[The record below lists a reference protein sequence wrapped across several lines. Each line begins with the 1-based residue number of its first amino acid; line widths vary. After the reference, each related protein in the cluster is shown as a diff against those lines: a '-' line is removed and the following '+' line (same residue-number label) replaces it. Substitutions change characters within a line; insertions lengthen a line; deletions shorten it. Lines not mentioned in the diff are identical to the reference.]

1 MNTSEIITAIAGSV
15 GVSWGVVKMMLS
27 RELTKYDELHKRVDT
42 IEKSYVTR
50 EESDKKIETVH
61 SHIRS
66 DFNTITDLIKG
77 LNDRIDRLF
86 ENRGTSK

>member
-1 MNTSEIITAIAGSV
+1 MNSSEIITAIAGSV
-15 GVSWGVVKMMLS
+15 GASWGVVRMMLS
-27 RELTKYDELHKRVDT
+27 RELSKYDELHKRVEA

-61 SHIRS
+61 AHIRS
-66 DFNTITDLIKG
+66 DFHTITDLIKG

-86 ENRGTSK
+86 ENGR